1 MKKFTIYTIGTII
14 ATIVLVFVTA
24 AMAGITDN
32 FYYFF
37 DDAACTIGAIVVAM
51 IGTWLIAGVYYAECK
66 IAKKMDKMERDKR
79 IEEYTIIAEEISKKL
94 GL

>member
-1 MKKFTIYTIGTII
+1 MKKFGIYTIGTII

-37 DDAACTIGAIVVAM
+37 DDAACTIGAIVVGM
-51 IGTWLIAGVYYAECK
+51 IGTWIIAGVYYATRK
-66 IAKKMDKMERDKR
+66 IAKRIDEKERNKK
-79 IEEYTIIAEEISKKL
+79 IEEYTIIAEQISKKL

>member
-1 MKKFTIYTIGTII
+1 MKKFGIYTIATVI
-14 ATIVLVFVTA
+14 ATATLVFVTA

-37 DDAACTIGAIVVAM
+37 DDAGCTVGAIVVGM
-51 IGTWLIAGVYYAECK
+51 LGTWLIGGIYYAAGK
-66 IAKKMDKMERDKR
+66 IAKKLNEKEMKR
-79 IEEYTIIAEEISKKL
+79 KIEEYTIIGEQIMKKL

>member
-1 MKKFTIYTIGTII
+1 MKKFGIYTIATVI
-14 ATIVLVFVTA
+14 ATATLVFVTA

-37 DDAACTIGAIVVAM
+37 DDAGCTIGAIVVGI
-51 IGTWLIAGVYYAECK
+51 IGTWIIGGIYYAAGK
-66 IAKKMDKMERDKR
+66 IAKKLNEKEMKR
-79 IEEYTIIAEEISKKL
+79 KIEEYTIIAEQISKKL